1 MVPCAHYSGGR
12 NSVHWAAELVP
23 PDCGFSAVELAG
35 AVASAMDV
43 SQREWI
49 AECALFRPGVLPPSI
64 PVDWPECAWE
74 DPWCAAAD
82 PRSAFLDASA
92 AVDCGSADFA
102 IFGDGSVLPSAA
114 ASYCAQAC
122 SFGSPEQYWE
132 SGSWVSP
139 QVSARLPLRFG
150 LGSATI
156 HTAELVSLLV
166 GLRWCRPASL

>member
-1 MVPCAHYSGGR
+1 MR
-12 NSVHWAAELVP
+12 
-23 PDCGFSAVELAG
+23 
-35 AVASAMDV
+35 
-43 SQREWI
+43 
-49 AECALFRPGVLPPSI
+49 ALSPGVLPPSI
-64 PVDWPECAWE
+64 PVDWPEGAWE

-82 PRSAFLDASA
+82 PRSAFVDASA
-92 AVDCGSADFA
+92 ESIAAPLISLSWVMVVSF
-102 IFGDGSVLPSAA
+102 SAA